1 MVGHVDYGERDRIVR
16 LLCPDHGRIS
26 ALARGARGSTRRFA
40 GALDLG
46 NRVEAMLRPG
56 AGELWHLQ
64 EASLLRGVEGLRS
77 DLGRLSLMAYACELC
92 AALAREHHPEPR
104 LFGLLDT
111 ALLLLDATS
120 EPPAAAFRVG
130 LEAKALTFAGL
141 TPALDRCAVCA
152 EALEGE
158 ALAFWGERGGAC
170 HARCAPGAPL
180 VEPAWLRAI
189 EEARRTPL
197 RELIDRPLPAG
208 PAWALAEMAEAMLGK
223 GLRSRHLLASLETPP
238 RPVTSPP

>member
-111 ALLLLDATS
+111 A
-120 EPPAAAFRVG
+120 
-130 LEAKALTFAGL
+130 
-141 TPALDRCAVCA
+141 DRKSV
-152 EALEGE
+152 
-158 ALAFWGERGGAC
+158 
-170 HARCAPGAPL
+170 
-180 VEPAWLRAI
+180 V
-189 EEARRTPL
+189 
-197 RELIDRPLPAG
+197 
-208 PAWALAEMAEAMLGK
+208 
-223 GLRSRHLLASLETPP
+223 
-238 RPVTSPP
+238 

>member
-16 LLCPDHGRIS
+16 LLSPDHGRIS

-46 NRVEAMLRPG
+46 NRIEAMLRPG
-56 AGELWHLQ
+56 TGELWHLN
-64 EASLLRGVEGLRS
+64 EASLLRGVESLRT
-77 DLGRLSLMAYACELC
+77 DLPRLALMAYACELC

-111 ALLLLDATS
+111 TLLLLDAVSTL
-120 EPPAAAFRVG
+120 PAAAFRVG

-152 EALEGE
+152 EGLGAEE
-158 ALAFWGERGGAC
+158 LAFSGERGGAA
-170 HARCAPGAPL
+170 HARCAPGAPA
-180 VEPAWLRAI
+180 VDRAWLDAV
-189 EEARRTPL
+189 EHARRTPL
-197 RELIDRPLPAG
+197 RELIDRPLPPG
-208 PAWALAEMAEAMLGK
+208 PPWALAQMAEAVLGRA
-223 GLRSRHLLASLETPP
+223 LRSRHLLSTLEGPTG
-238 RPVTSPP
+238 